1 MVYEKISFGLP
12 IKSAAFRTIHPIMKT
27 SFVFSIC
34 KRGKLR
40 MEENHNSNNGMLPQ
54 IRPTGS
60 FLAFWSVL
68 LGGFGL
74 ASDCLPLFSI
84 WNLPA
89 GLFLGLIGIA
99 CAVLS
104 RQGKPFTQQ
113 AQLGLILS
121 VISAVCGLMM
131 ALFII
136 FVYDTMDTN
145 TPMGHYFR
153 QVFETAS
160 QALSSTSSSRE

>member
-1 MVYEKISFGLP
+1 
-12 IKSAAFRTIHPIMKT
+12 
-27 SFVFSIC
+27 
-34 KRGKLR
+34 
-40 MEENHNSNNGMLPQ
+40 MEENHNRNNGLLPQ
-54 IRPTGS
+54 IPPAGS
-60 FLAFWSVL
+60 FLAFWSVF

-74 ASDCLPLFSI
+74 VSDCLPLFSI

-89 GLFLGLIGIA
+89 GLFLGLLGIV
-99 CAVLS
+99 CAILS

-121 VISAVCGLMM
+121 IISAICGLIM

-145 TPMGHYFR
+145 TPLGEYFR
-153 QVFETAS
+153 QAFETTT
-160 QALSSTSSSRE
+160 QALMPASPSGE

>member
-1 MVYEKISFGLP
+1 
-12 IKSAAFRTIHPIMKT
+12 
-27 SFVFSIC
+27 
-34 KRGKLR
+34 
-40 MEENHNSNNGMLPQ
+40 MEENQSSNNGMLPQ

-60 FLAFWSVL
+60 SLAFWSVL
-68 LGGFGL
+68 LGGLGL
-74 ASDCLPLFSI
+74 ASDCIPLFSI

-89 GLFLGLIGIA
+89 GLFLGLMGIV

-121 VISAVCGLMM
+121 VISALCGLMM

-145 TPMGHYFR
+145 TPLGQYFR

-160 QALSSTSSSRE
+160 QALSGTVPAGK

>member
-1 MVYEKISFGLP
+1 
-12 IKSAAFRTIHPIMKT
+12 
-27 SFVFSIC
+27 
-34 KRGKLR
+34 

-54 IRPTGS
+54 MRPAGP

-68 LGGFGL
+68 LGGIGL
-74 ASDCLPLFSI
+74 VTDCLPLFSI
-84 WNLPA
+84 WSLPA
-89 GLFLGLIGIA
+89 GLFFGLLGIA

-121 VISAVCGLMM
+121 VISAVCGLLMT
-131 ALFII
+131 LFII

-145 TPMGHYFR
+145 TPLGQYFR
-153 QVFETAS
+153 QVFETTS
-160 QALSSTSSSRE
+160 QALKSTYPAGE

>member
-1 MVYEKISFGLP
+1 
-12 IKSAAFRTIHPIMKT
+12 
-27 SFVFSIC
+27 
-34 KRGKLR
+34 

-60 FLAFWSVL
+60 LLAFWSVL
-68 LGGFGL
+68 LGGIGL
-74 ASDCLPLFSI
+74 ASDCLPIFSI
-84 WNLPA
+84 WSLPA

-153 QVFETAS
+153 QVFETAA
-160 QALSSTSSSRE
+160 QALTATSPSGD

>member
-1 MVYEKISFGLP
+1 
-12 IKSAAFRTIHPIMKT
+12 
-27 SFVFSIC
+27 
-34 KRGKLR
+34 

-54 IRPTGS
+54 LPPAGS
-60 FLAFWSVL
+60 FLAFWSVF
-68 LGGFGL
+68 LGGLGL
-74 ASDCLPLFSI
+74 VSDCLPLFSI

-89 GLFLGLIGIA
+89 GLFLGLLGIA

-121 VISAVCGLMM
+121 IISAVCGLLM

-145 TPMGHYFR
+145 TPLGEYFR
-153 QVFETAS
+153 QAFENTA
-160 QALSSTSSSRE
+160 QALMPGTPAGE